1 MSKRTLMKGTV
12 AIGEAAIRAGC
23 RNYFGYPITPQ
34 SELLE
39 YMAEQLPKRG
49 GVFVQSESELAGIS
63 MVHGAAATGQRSMTS
78 SSSPGISLMQEEI
91 STIASAELPVVIV
104 NVTRGSPGLGRI
116 TPAQSDYN
124 QACKGGGQGD
134 YKLIVLTPASVQEMA
149 ELTSLAFHLAD
160 KYMTPAMILGDA
172 FAGQMME
179 SIDEE
184 ALNPKFEE
192 PEKPWAATGVKDGK
206 RHMVLTA
213 PFTDAE
219 LITLNERL
227 QAKYR
232 LIAENETR
240 WEEYR
245 AEDADILLV
254 AFGTP
259 SRFAKAAINSLRDDG
274 YRVGLIRPITVCP
287 YPYQVINEYAKHV
300 SFFLDI
306 EMNEGQMLEDVRLAV
321 NGQCPVHFLG
331 GGGGK
336 LTPPDVIVA
345 HVKELCGG
353 DKI

>member
-1 MSKRTLMKGTV
+1 MSKKILMKGTV

-104 NVTRGSPGLGRI
+104 NVSRGSPGLGRI
-116 TPAQSDYN
+116 TPAQSDYF

-179 SIDEE
+179 SIDESS
-184 ALNPKFEE
+184 LDPKYEE
-192 PEKPWAATGVKDGK
+192 PEKPWAVTGNNGT

-213 PFTDAE
+213 PFTDPE
-219 LITLNERL
+219 LIELNERL

-232 LIAENETR
+232 LIAQNETR
-240 WEEYR
+240 WEEYKV
-245 AEDADILLV
+245 EDAKLIIT

-259 SRFAKAAINSLRDDG
+259 SRFAKAAINALREEG
-274 YRVGLIRPITVCP
+274 YNVGLIRPITVSPFP
-287 YPYQVINEYAKHV
+287 YDVINYYADKADA
-300 SFFLDI
+300 FLDI

-321 NGQCPVHFLG
+321 NGKKPVFFLG
-331 GGGGK
+331 GGGGR
-336 LTPPDVIVA
+336 LTPPDIIVE
-345 HVKELCGG
+345 HIKEIYGG
-353 DKI
+353 LK

>member
-1 MSKRTLMKGTV
+1 MSKRIPMKGTV

-116 TPAQSDYN
+116 TPAQSDYF

-184 ALNPKFEE
+184 ALNPKYPE
-192 PEKPWAATGVKDGK
+192 PEKPWAVTGVKDGV

-213 PFTDAE
+213 PFTDPE

-245 AEDADILLV
+245 AEDAEVLLV

-259 SRFAKAAINSLRDDG
+259 SRFAKSAVNNLREAG
-274 YRVGLIRPITVCP
+274 YKVGLIRPITVSP
-287 YPYQVINEYAKHV
+287 YPYKVISEYASKV
-300 SFFLDI
+300 KFFLDI

-321 NGQCPVHFLG
+321 NGKCPVHFLG

-336 LTPPDVIVA
+336 LTPPDVIID
-345 HVKELCGG
+345 HVKKLCGG
-353 DKI
+353 EEA